1 MKKLILFFLSA
12 LLSLGA
18 LAQEPYP
25 ELGAKLE
32 EYFTALAGEPASVQ
46 NKECDFLIA
55 SCRDSLVRQYVALK
69 VYDHYLQSKIM
80 GDDAVAVHVAQEWFL
95 SGKVAMAEE
104 MDLLNAR
111 VFVEFNKS
119 SLIGMQAP
127 ALSTFAPDGSY
138 VKVPGEGYSVLFFY
152 DTGCATCK
160 VESARLKALVG
171 EGKYPVNVYAIYVG
185 QDGASWKSY
194 VADFKGVTH
203 VWSPEPA
210 DWQRLY
216 GVLQTPRMFLVS
228 PSGEILGRG
237 LDTPALEL
245 LLAREFSSGPYVYG
259 EASQMAALDQLFAAF
274 GDSLKVSDVM
284 DVADYMAARTF
295 GEGSMDA
302 FKQNMGDFLYYVSSR
317 KTEVFRE
324 AAVPFVKKYIQ
335 LPEVWDTPE
344 DKAQVVSLGE
354 LLLDLCSRTP
364 VGTAVPGLRVPGVL
378 RRKPCLF
385 VSGTRSGAFA
395 LRKLKGSPA
404 YVVFYSPNCQACQ
417 EMLASVERVV
427 AENRRARVLLVDMDG
442 LMTDAPELAHR
453 LLDTFDLTALP
464 MVVELDKKGVVQH
477 KYVDLTAVS
486 GTTPV
491 ISSEVEKS
499 H

>member
-1 MKKLILFFLSA
+1 MKKLILCFLSA

-185 QDGASWKSY
+185 QDGTSWKAY

-216 GVLQTPRMFLVS
+216 GIAFRRNSGPWTGYAGAGTPAGPGIFLRA
-228 PSGEILGRG
+228 LCLWRG
-237 LDTPALEL
+237 LADGRPGPAFCCFWGFAEGFRRDGCGRL
-245 LLAREFSSGPYVYG
+245 YG
-259 EASQMAALDQLFAAF
+259 RPNVR
-274 GDSLKVSDVM
+274 G
-284 DVADYMAARTF
+284 
-295 GEGSMDA
+295 GEHGY
-302 FKQNMGDFLYYVSSR
+302 L
-317 KTEVFRE
+317 
-324 AAVPFVKKYIQ
+324 
-335 LPEVWDTPE
+335 
-344 DKAQVVSLGE
+344 
-354 LLLDLCSRTP
+354 
-364 VGTAVPGLRVPGVL
+364 
-378 RRKPCLF
+378 
-385 VSGTRSGAFA
+385 
-395 LRKLKGSPA
+395 
-404 YVVFYSPNCQACQ
+404 
-417 EMLASVERVV
+417 
-427 AENRRARVLLVDMDG
+427 
-442 LMTDAPELAHR
+442 
-453 LLDTFDLTALP
+453 
-464 MVVELDKKGVVQH
+464 
-477 KYVDLTAVS
+477 
-486 GTTPV
+486 
-491 ISSEVEKS
+491 
-499 H
+499 

>member
-1 MKKLILFFLSA
+1 MKKLIVCLLSA
-12 LLSLGA
+12 LVSLTA

-25 ELGAKLE
+25 ELGAKLD
-32 EYFTALAGEPASVQ
+32 EYFTALAGEPAAVQ
-46 NKECDFLIA
+46 SKECDFLIA
-55 SCRDSLVRQYVALK
+55 SCQDSLVRQYVALK
-69 VYDHYLQSKIM
+69 VYNHYLQSKIM

-104 MDLLNAR
+104 MDLVNAK
-111 VFVEFNKS
+111 VFVAFNES

-127 ALSTFAPDGSY
+127 VFSTFAPDGTY
-138 VKVPGEGYSVLFFY
+138 VKVPGEGYSVLYFY

-160 VESARLKALVG
+160 VESARLKAFVK
-171 EGKYPVNVYAIYVG
+171 EGKYPVTVYAVYVG
-185 QDGASWKSY
+185 QDGASWKAY
-194 VADFKGVTH
+194 RDGFEGVTH
-203 VWSPEPA
+203 VWSPESA

-245 LLAREFSSGPYVYG
+245 LLGREFSSGQFVYG
-259 EASQMAALDQLFAAF
+259 EAGQMAALDQLFAAF

-295 GEGSMDA
+295 GEGNMDA
-302 FKQNMGDFLYYVSSR
+302 FKQNMGDLLYYISSR

-335 LPEVWDTPE
+335 LPDVWDTPQ
-344 DKAQVVSLGE
+344 DQAQVVSLGE

-364 VGTAVPGLRVPGVL
+364 VGSKVPDLRVPGVL
-378 RRKPCLF
+378 RRKPGLF
-385 VSGTRSGAFA
+385 VSGSRSGEFA

-404 YVVFYSPNCQACQ
+404 YVVFYSADCSSCQ
-417 EMLASVERVV
+417 ELLEAVERVV
-427 AENRRARVLLVDMDG
+427 AANRRARVLLVDMDG
-442 LMTDAPELAHR
+442 VMTDTPEKGQL
-453 LLDTFDLTALP
+453 LLDTFDLSALP
-464 MVVELDKKGVVQH
+464 MVLELDRKGVVQH
-477 KYVDLTAVS
+477 RYVS
-486 GTTPV
+486 F
-491 ISSEVEKS
+491 
-499 H
+499 

>member
-1 MKKLILFFLSA
+1 
-12 LLSLGA
+12 
-18 LAQEPYP
+18 
-25 ELGAKLE
+25 
-32 EYFTALAGEPASVQ
+32 
-46 NKECDFLIA
+46 
-55 SCRDSLVRQYVALK
+55 
-69 VYDHYLQSKIM
+69 
-80 GDDAVAVHVAQEWFL
+80 
-95 SGKVAMAEE
+95 

-119 SLIGMQAP
+119 SLIGMPAP

-185 QDGASWKSY
+185 RDGASWKSY

-284 DVADYMAARTF
+284 DVADYTAARTF
-295 GEGSMDA
+295 GEGNMDA

-364 VGTAVPGLRVPGVL
+364 VGSPVPDLRVPGVL

-486 GTTPV
+486 GTVPVVSGTTPV

>member
-69 VYDHYLQSKIM
+69 VYDHYLQSNIM

-228 PSGEILGRG
+228 PEGEILGRG
-237 LDTPALEL
+237 LDTPA
-245 LLAREFSSGPYVYG
+245 P
-259 EASQMAALDQLFAAF
+259 
-274 GDSLKVSDVM
+274 
-284 DVADYMAARTF
+284 
-295 GEGSMDA
+295 
-302 FKQNMGDFLYYVSSR
+302 
-317 KTEVFRE
+317 
-324 AAVPFVKKYIQ
+324 P
-335 LPEVWDTPE
+335 
-344 DKAQVVSLGE
+344 
-354 LLLDLCSRTP
+354 
-364 VGTAVPGLRVPGVL
+364 
-378 RRKPCLF
+378 
-385 VSGTRSGAFA
+385 
-395 LRKLKGSPA
+395 
-404 YVVFYSPNCQACQ
+404 
-417 EMLASVERVV
+417 
-427 AENRRARVLLVDMDG
+427 
-442 LMTDAPELAHR
+442 
-453 LLDTFDLTALP
+453 
-464 MVVELDKKGVVQH
+464 
-477 KYVDLTAVS
+477 
-486 GTTPV
+486 
-491 ISSEVEKS
+491 
-499 H
+499 

>member
-1 MKKLILFFLSA
+1 MKKLILCLLCALWGLSA
-12 LLSLGA
+12 L
-18 LAQEPYP
+18 AQDPYP
-25 ELGAKLE
+25 ELGAKLD

-55 SCRDSLVRQYVALK
+55 SCQDSLVRQYVALK
-69 VYDHYLQSKIM
+69 VYNHYLQSKIM

-127 ALSTFAPDGSY
+127 VISTFEPDGSY
-138 VKVPGEGYSVLFFY
+138 VKVPGEGYSVLYFY
-152 DTGCATCK
+152 DTGCSTCK
-160 VESARLKALVG
+160 VETARLKAFVK
-171 EGKYPVNVYAIYVG
+171 EGKYPVTVYAIYVG
-185 QDGASWKSY
+185 QDGPSWEAY
-194 VADFKGVTH
+194 RAHFEGVTH
-203 VWSPEPA
+203 VWTPEQT
-210 DWQRLY
+210 DWQLLY

-245 LLAREFSSGPYVYG
+245 LLSREFSSGQFVYG

-274 GDSLKVSDVM
+274 GDSLTVSDVM

-295 GEGSMDA
+295 GEGNMDA
-302 FKQNMGDFLYYVSSR
+302 FKQNMGDVLYYLSSR
-317 KTEVFRE
+317 KTEVFRD

-335 LPEVWDTPE
+335 LPEVWDTPQ
-344 DKAQVVSLGE
+344 DQAQVVSLGE

-364 VGTAVPGLRVPGVL
+364 VGSQVPDLRVAGVL
-378 RRKPCLF
+378 RRKPGLF
-385 VSGTRSGAFA
+385 VSGSRSGEFA

-404 YVVFYSPNCQACQ
+404 YVVFYSAQCSTCQ
-417 EMLASVERVV
+417 ELLAAVERVV

-442 LMTDAPELAHR
+442 VMTDTPEKGQL
-453 LLDTFDLTALP
+453 LLDTFDLSALP
-464 MVVELDKKGVVQH
+464 MVLELDRKGVVQH
-477 KYVDLTAVS
+477 RYVS
-486 GTTPV
+486 F
-491 ISSEVEKS
+491 
-499 H
+499 

>member
-295 GEGSMDA
+295 GEGDVNA
-302 FKQNMGDFLYYVSSR
+302 YKQTIGDLLYYLFSQR
-317 KTEVFRE
+317 TEVYRD
-324 AAVPFVKKYIQ
+324 ASIPFIQKYIEQ
-335 LPEVWDTPE
+335 PEIWNTE
-344 DKAQVVSLGE
+344 ADKAQVSSLGE
-354 LLLDLCSRTP
+354 LMLSLSRRTP
-364 VGTAVPGLRVPGVL
+364 VGSAVPDLTVPGTL
-378 RRKPCLF
+378 RRKPGLF
-385 VSGTRSGAFA
+385 CKGTKTKDFH
-395 LRKLKGSPA
+395 LRKLKGKPS
-404 YVVFYSPNCQACQ
+404 YLVFYTQSCQACQ
-417 EMLASVERVV
+417 ELLSAVDSLVEN
-427 AENRRARVLLVDMDG
+427 NRKVRILLIDMDA
-442 LMTDAPELAHR
+442 LFRENPAKAEE
-453 LLDTFDLTALP
+453 LLDTFDLSVLP
-464 MVVELDKKGVVQH
+464 FVLQLDRKGIVEHRYVQLL
-477 KYVDLTAVS
+477 K
-486 GTTPV
+486 
-491 ISSEVEKS
+491 
-499 H
+499 